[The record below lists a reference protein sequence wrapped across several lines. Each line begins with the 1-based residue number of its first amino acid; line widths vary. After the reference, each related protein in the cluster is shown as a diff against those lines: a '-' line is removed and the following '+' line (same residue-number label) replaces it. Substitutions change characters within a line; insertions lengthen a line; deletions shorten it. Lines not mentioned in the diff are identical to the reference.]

1 MTGKWYNDLKM
12 FVSKTWREEK
22 KGGTLMSFDD
32 DLKMM
37 PEMKRKR
44 SIKSGKCVYG
54 QTDRHDTQ
62 NVRTSIKK

>member
-1 MTGKWYNDLKM
+1 
-12 FVSKTWREEK
+12 
-22 KGGTLMSFDD
+22 MSFDD